1 MPINIL
7 MPALSPTMTE
17 GNVANWLK
25 KEGDPISPGDLLCEI
40 ETDKAT
46 MEVESVDEGV
56 LAKIVVP
63 DGTEGVEVN
72 TVIGIILESGEDKS
86 NLSVDDNNI
95 TKQET
100 KNSNGE
106 ESQKISSDILKK
118 ELNKQ
123 SQVNISSKTS
133 ERIFASPLARRMA
146 EQAGI
151 DISKIIGTGPGG
163 RIVKV
168 DIETAIPG
176 NNNDVNID
184 SSLGEN
190 DSTATKNTT
199 SIPSIGGE
207 GSHFEDIKIS
217 NMRKTIASRLQESK
231 QQIPHFYLSV
241 DCEVDALLHL
251 RKDLNKRTE
260 SGKITIND
268 FVIKA
273 SALALRKLPDC
284 NTSWIGDG
292 KIRRYSQVDISVAV
306 SINDGLVTPVIK
318 NADSL
323 GLIEISN
330 TINDLSDRA
339 RATPMGLLPEEYQ
352 GGSFSISNLGM
363 YNINEFLAV
372 INPPQGMILSVG
384 TAEQRPVVRDGA
396 LAVANV
402 MTCNL
407 SVDHRV
413 IDGAKAAEFINLYKS
428 LIEDPISM
436 LL

>member
-72 TVIGIILESGEDKS
+72 TVIGIILEAGEDKS
-86 NLSVDDNNI
+86 NLSGDDNNI

-118 ELNKQ
+118 DLNKQ
-123 SQVNISSKTS
+123 SQENISSKTS

-176 NNNDVNID
+176 NNNDGNID
-184 SSLGEN
+184 SSLGVN
-190 DSTATKNTT
+190 DSTATKNIT
-199 SIPSIGGE
+199 SIPSIGSE
-207 GSHFEDIKIS
+207 GNHFEDIKIS

-241 DCEVDALLHL
+241 DCEVDALLRL

-260 SGKITIND
+260 SSKITIND
-268 FVIKA
+268 FVVKA

-318 NADSL
+318 SADSL

-384 TAEQRPVVRDGA
+384 TAEERPVVRDGA